1 MVKLNICSESTSI
14 YDVIKKCQGD
24 IIVKISEFGISVS
37 RKDGKYIW
45 QRWQELFDNRNT
57 EVAQLEAQLDEK
69 NREITR
75 IAKNYAYCLVL
86 LKNLVDR
93 RLLSNEAME
102 AVNNF
107 IKQSEGL

>member
-1 MVKLNICSESTSI
+1 MTNKPKT
-14 YDVIKKCQGD
+14 IKDKERLLSGRIEGSWTYEMMETGWNACQA
-24 IIVKISEFGISVS
+24 SM
-37 RKDGKYIW
+37 
-45 QRWQELFDNRNT
+45 Q
-57 EVAQLEAQLDEK
+57 AQLDEK

-75 IAKNYAYCLVL
+75 IAKNYAYCLAL